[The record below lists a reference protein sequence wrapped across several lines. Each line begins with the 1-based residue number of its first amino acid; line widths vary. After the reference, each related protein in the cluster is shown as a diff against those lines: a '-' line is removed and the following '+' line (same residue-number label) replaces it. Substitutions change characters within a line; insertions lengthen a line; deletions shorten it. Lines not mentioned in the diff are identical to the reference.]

1 MRRVRSGA
9 YADLVVPSGDTF
21 KVPVRPSCLDE
32 DGYVTENNS
41 NENHPRAAPL
51 GQEVKQRTIDV
62 LCESFAQDEIDV
74 EEFEQRVE
82 LVHQAET
89 LEQLRTIL
97 ADLPTSAL
105 PVKSNSLPQTAIAPH
120 PLPTVELAPRPTIS
134 PERIQENS
142 VMVGIM
148 GGGGRTGAW
157 IPARRNWVVGVMGG
171 HALDFREAHRG
182 PGVTEV
188 NVFAVMG
195 GVEILVPPDVRVEC
209 SGIGI
214 MGGFDVKHSVTSTT
228 DPDAPVIRVN
238 GVAIMGGASVAVRYP
253 GETARDARLRLKA
266 RKKALRLIAK
276 GK

>member
-1 MRRVRSGA
+1 
-9 YADLVVPSGDTF
+9 
-21 KVPVRPSCLDE
+21 
-32 DGYVTENNS
+32 VTETNS
-41 NENHPRAAPL
+41 NKNKPQAALP
-51 GQEVKQRTIDV
+51 GQEAKQRTIDV

-82 LVHQAET
+82 LVHRAET

-97 ADLPTSAL
+97 ADLPTSSL
-105 PVKSNSLPQTAIAPH
+105 PVKSDSLPQTAIVPH
-120 PLPTVELAPRPTIS
+120 SLPTVGLAPRPTIS
-134 PERIQENS
+134 PERIQGHS

-157 IPARRNWVVGVMGG
+157 IPARHNWVVGVMGG
-171 HALDFREAHRG
+171 HALDFREAHFG

-188 NVFAVMG
+188 NVLAIMG
-195 GVEILVPPDVRVEC
+195 GVEILAPPDVRVEC

-214 MGGFDVKHSVTSTT
+214 MGGFDLKQSVTSTT
-228 DPDAPVIRVN
+228 DPDAPVLRVN
-238 GVAIMGGASVAVRYP
+238 GLAIMGGASVAVRYP